1 MYSIISTKNVKDLR
15 YEVLIINDFSKD
27 ETFKVAK
34 ELEQKY
40 DNFKILDNK
49 KKGLGGAINL
59 GIERAEGDYIAI
71 MMADR
76 SDDIN
81 DLKKFTNNK
90 I

>member
-1 MYSIISTKNVKDLR
+1 MYSDYFTKNVKDLR

-34 ELEQKY
+34 DLEQKY
-40 DNFKILDNK
+40 DNFKILDN

-59 GIERAEGDYIAI
+59 GIERAEGDYITI

-81 DLKKFTNNK
+81 DLKIIYK
-90 I
+90 